1 MFSTMMIVSKDQGSL
16 RGAPMSI
23 DQFDT
28 RLLTDIG
35 YPERLV
41 AVARPVERKTVN
53 PIGRIASYFSAS
65 FQRPANA

>member
-23 DQFDT
+23 GQFDT

-41 AVARPVERKTVN
+41 AVARPAERKTN
-53 PIGRIASYFSAS
+53 TIDRIASYFSVA
-65 FQRPANA
+65 FRHPANA